1 MNFLVKK
8 GNGLA
13 GEISIPG
20 DKSISHRSIILASLA
35 EGGSRIY
42 GLLEGEDCLATIE
55 VFKKMGVGISL
66 KDGICLVD
74 GKGIE
79 GLKEPDQVLDFG
91 NSGTSVRLCAGL
103 LSAQR
108 FSSVLI
114 GDESLSTRPMQRI
127 VGPLTAMGANISAS
141 DEGTLPITINSVKS
155 LQSIEYSLPV
165 ASAQVKSCLM
175 LAGLFAEGETR
186 IKENVI
192 TRDHTEKIFLE
203 FGIPIEIFSEKTF
216 KTICVNK
223 IQRIEPKDIRVPG
236 DFSSASFFILAAL
249 ICPNSFLRLNNVGIN
264 DTRIGFLHALRNMGA
279 NIDLINQ
286 KDTPEPTADILVKT
300 SVLQGITLDTA
311 LVANMIDEMPAF
323 FMAAALAEGM
333 TIVKDAKELRTKES
347 DRLQAMADS
356 LNAFGISYQLSD
368 DGIVIHGIGSK
379 GILNSAEIDSYGDHR
394 IAMAS
399 AIGSLRSDDEVRI
412 SDCKNVNTS
421 FPNFINICKSVGIEI
436 NEYE

>member
-8 GNGLA
+8 GDGLA

-35 EGGSRIY
+35 EGRSRID

-79 GLKEPDQVLDFG
+79 GLTEPDQVLDFG

-127 VGPLTAMGANISAS
+127 VDPLTSMGANISAS
-141 DEGTLPITINSVKS
+141 DKGTLPITINSVQS

-223 IQRIEPKDIRVPG
+223 IHRIEPKDIRVPG

-279 NIDLINQ
+279 YIDLINQ
-286 KDTPEPTADILVKT
+286 RDTPEPTADILVKT
-300 SVLQGITLDTA
+300 SVLKGITLDTA

-323 FMAAALAEGM
+323 FMAAALAEGL

-356 LNAFGISYQLSD
+356 LSAFGISYQLID

-379 GILNSAEIDSYGDHR
+379 GMLKSAEIDSYGDHR

>member
-1 MNFLVKK
+1 
-8 GNGLA
+8 
-13 GEISIPG
+13 
-20 DKSISHRSIILASLA
+20 
-35 EGGSRIY
+35 
-42 GLLEGEDCLATIE
+42 
-55 VFKKMGVGISL
+55 
-66 KDGICLVD
+66 
-74 GKGIE
+74 
-79 GLKEPDQVLDFG
+79 
-91 NSGTSVRLCAGL
+91 
-103 LSAQR
+103 
-108 FSSVLI
+108 
-114 GDESLSTRPMQRI
+114 MQRI
-127 VGPLTAMGANISAS
+127 VDPLTAMGANISAS

-216 KTICVNK
+216 KTICINK

-300 SVLQGITLDTA
+300 SVLKGITLDTA

-323 FMAAALAEGM
+323 FIAAALAEGM

>member
-1 MNFLVKK
+1 
-8 GNGLA
+8 
-13 GEISIPG
+13 
-20 DKSISHRSIILASLA
+20 
-35 EGGSRIY
+35 
-42 GLLEGEDCLATIE
+42 
-55 VFKKMGVGISL
+55 MGVGISL

-127 VGPLTAMGANISAS
+127 VDPLTSMGANISAS
-141 DEGTLPITINSVKS
+141 DKGTLPITINSVES

>member
-127 VGPLTAMGANISAS
+127 VDPLTSMGANISAS
-141 DEGTLPITINSVKS
+141 DKGTLPITINSVES

-223 IQRIEPKDIRVPG
+223 IQRIEPKDICVPG

>member
-8 GNGLA
+8 GDGLA

-35 EGGSRIY
+35 EGCSRIY

-74 GKGIE
+74 GKGID
-79 GLKEPDQVLDFG
+79 GLKKPDQVLDFG

-127 VGPLTAMGANISAS
+127 VDPLTSMGANISAS
-141 DEGTLPITINSVKS
+141 DEGTLPITINSVQS

-186 IKENVI
+186 IKENII

-286 KDTPEPTADILVKT
+286 KDTPEPIADILVKT
-300 SVLQGITLDTA
+300 SVLKGITLDTA

-323 FMAAALAEGM
+323 FMAAALAEGL

-356 LNAFGISYQLSD
+356 LNAFGISYQLSE

-421 FPNFINICKSVGIEI
+421 FPSFINTCKSVGIEI

>member
-279 NIDLINQ
+279 YIDLINQ
-286 KDTPEPTADILVKT
+286 RDTPEPTADILVKT